1 MFVNEKIPVKKLN
14 PNKDDS
20 ETFFIETNLRLRKWL
35 RVKAYKSLQQIKSV
49 FLEHLKSIPNI

>member
-35 RVKAYKSLQQIKSV
+35 RVKAYKSL
-49 FLEHLKSIPNI
+49 